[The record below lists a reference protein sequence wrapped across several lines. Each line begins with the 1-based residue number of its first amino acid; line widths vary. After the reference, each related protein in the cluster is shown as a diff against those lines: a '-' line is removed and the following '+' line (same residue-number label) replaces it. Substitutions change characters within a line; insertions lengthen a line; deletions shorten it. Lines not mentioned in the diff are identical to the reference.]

1 MARSKAT
8 GRVAAALTMGVVG
21 VLALAACGGETTVGG
36 GAGSAAAAVSSAA
49 SAVQSAASAAAD
61 AGASAA
67 ASAGA
72 GSAVAAA
79 DFPKPNGGELNLYNW
94 TDYISPDLLKRFE
107 KETGIKVNL
116 DSYDSNETLLAKL
129 QAGGANYDVI
139 VPSDYMVKQMIEL
152 GLLEESN
159 PASFP
164 NGANIKPNF
173 LDVYFDTGRKYTA
186 PYMYGTTGIAYD
198 PVKMGTKVTSWADF
212 FNPNSPAAGKIGTL
226 NDQVEVIH
234 AALRAVGSKPCST
247 NKEDY
252 VKVEELLKAW
262 KPAVAVINSDGV
274 IGRMGSGEQLMHMM
288 WNGAFTRAQ
297 ADNKNLEYVYP
308 KEGLN
313 LWQDNLAI
321 PKGAQNVD
329 NAKIFINWMMDPKNI
344 GEGTNFVGYDN
355 GITGSDKFM
364 KPELAANPA
373 VIIPAE
379 DVALAQPTPACPTEA
394 VDLYDQVWTDFKK

>member
-1 MARSKAT
+1 MARSRTKA
-8 GRVAAALTMGVVG
+8 RVVAALAVGAVG

-36 GAGSAAAAVSSAA
+36 GAESVAAAVSSA
-49 SAVQSAASAAAD
+49 AASAAAD
-61 AGASAA
+61 AGASASAGADA
-67 ASAGA
+67 ASAA
-72 GSAVAAA
+72 PAA
-79 DFPKPNGGELNLYNW
+79 DFPTPNGGELNLYNW

-152 GLLEESN
+152 GLLEQSN
-159 PASFP
+159 PSSFP

-173 LDVYFDTGRKYTA
+173 LDVYFDSGRKYTA
-186 PYMYGTTGIAYD
+186 PYMYGTTGIAVD
-198 PVKMGTKVTSWADF
+198 PTKMNGATVTSWTDF
-212 FNPNSPAAGKIGTL
+212 FSPDSPAAGKIGTL

-234 AALRAVGSKPCST
+234 AALRAVGSQPCST

-274 IGRMGSGEQLMHMM
+274 IGRMGSGEQVMHMM